1 MKRVLVIGS
10 SGAGKST
17 VAHQFAQDW
26 QLPLIHL
33 DKAYWQAG
41 WVESEKEL
49 WREKVS
55 QLVLAE
61 RWIMDG
67 NFGGTMDLRMAK
79 ADLVIWLDY
88 SRWICLWRVI
98 KRTLKYYGKTRP
110 DMPDGCAERF
120 DWSFLV
126 YIYDFPKKHRPR
138 ILNNLELTSSASVLQ
153 FKSPRQLNRWQR
165 EGYKL
170 KN

>member
-1 MKRVLVIGS
+1 MQRVLVVGC

-17 VAHQFAQDW
+17 LSHQLASAW

-33 DKAYWQAG
+33 DQGYWKAG
-41 WVESEKEL
+41 WIESDKKI

-67 NFGGTMDLRMAK
+67 NYGGTMDLRMAK

-88 SRWICLWRVI
+88 SRWVCIWRMI

-110 DMPDGCAERF
+110 DMTDGCAERF

-126 YIYDFPKKHRPR
+126 YIYEFSEKHRPR
-138 ILNNLELTSSASVLQ
+138 LLNHLNESSSATILQ

-165 EGYKL
+165 KGYKL